1 VAEAA
6 DMNQSERRRCIEKN
20 DLSTRTS
27 VTIPQL
33 ACKYG
38 VSENTIKADFIA
50 LETIGVAYCANPSG
64 KPQLWFAVQPSNS
77 LDMTL
82 ELAFALKYIN
92 DTVKTMLPDEIYQSI
107 EHVFE
112 AARATYHK
120 KRNANHQSK
129 VVRFERLTTQVD
141 LSKHLALRHIDH
153 DALNAVKSAISS
165 GNQLLI
171 EIDDCDHVLSDISVF
186 EMENML
192 FLKGRSSGISGKTE
206 QFNFCDITA
215 AHEFDSLTNWRTAT
229 RRAA

>member
-1 VAEAA
+1 
-6 DMNQSERRRCIEKN
+6 MNQSERRRCIEKN

-38 VSENTIKADFIA
+38 VSESTIKADFIA
-50 LETIGVAYCANPSG
+50 LETIGVAYCANPNG

-82 ELAFALKYIN
+82 ELAFALKYVN
-92 DTVKTMLPDEIYQSI
+92 DTVKAMLPDEIYQSI

-112 AARATYHK
+112 AAQATYHK

-129 VVRFERLTTQVD
+129 VVRFERLIAKVD
-141 LSKHLALRHIDH
+141 LSKHLALKHISH
-153 DALNAVKSAISS
+153 DALSAVKSAISS
-165 GNQLLI
+165 GNQLLV
-171 EIDDCDHVLSDISVF
+171 ETAFGEHVLNDVSVF
-186 EMENML
+186 ELNNML
-192 FLKGRSSGISGKTE
+192 FLKGRSSGITGKIE
-206 QFNFCDITA
+206 QLNTCEITA
-215 AHEFDSLTNWRTAT
+215 VSEFDSLTNLRPAT